1 MKRSMKVI
9 FLLKVREINKESV
22 LQSYLTFMDWSRKWC
37 NPCLAI
43 ASTPSPQEELS
54 LFGRGIYF

>member
-1 MKRSMKVI
+1 MKVN
-9 FLLKVREINKESV
+9 FLLKVREIDTETTFNVV